1 MASGGGSSANEDGT
15 EYLSVDKLKKQY
27 YDYLGA
33 KTAEIEEARTAR
45 HYYHGDQWTE
55 QEIAV
60 LQRRKQ
66 PVVTSNRIERKINV
80 VVGIIEKLRQ
90 DPKAYART
98 PQHEQGADVATA
110 VMRYC
115 LDTNDWKSKSTRNA
129 RLGAVD
135 GIAGVEFDLETGDQG
150 DPDLGIHIV
159 YADTFFYDPRSF
171 DEGFTDARYMGIAK
185 WIDVDQAKELIP
197 SKADQIDDLMEA
209 GSDITSSADQDRER
223 VWVNTSLKRLRLV
236 DHWYICKGKWCWTL
250 YIGNTVMMQGES
262 PFHDEKGRTF
272 PRFLM
277 FSASVDHDGDRYG
290 FIRNLKSSQDEINMR
305 RSKALHTLNTRRLII
320 EKGAVD
326 DIEITRREAAK
337 PDGILEKNPGLGLEF
352 DDAAKYND
360 YKGQL
365 ELLQEAKTEIENFGP
380 NPALIGQGL
389 EDSSGRAIALLQQAG
404 MAELGP
410 YLSAY
415 KNWKIRVYRGIW
427 NIITEHWKAERW
439 IRVTDD
445 QELTQFFQINEMI
458 DPKTGRAHVDKYG
471 RPTIVNA
478 IGSMDVDFIID
489 EGQDAINMQADAAM
503 TLQSL
508 GPQFAQQF
516 PEIAIELSP
525 LESVVKTKMLKKIQA
540 MQQAPP
546 KPDPSVMA
554 AQQKAQLDAQVA
566 NDNAQ
571 REAAR
576 AQQDSQQKQAEFID
590 EQQRKAQEAA
600 FSRQQASDQMA
611 FDWHLKEQTTQ
622 REMALEEHKVTQ
634 QLRLKHAETAAN
646 VQMSREKNAVDAE
659 AKQQDQEL
667 RHADMRERS
676 AQKQEQDNQ
685 KRADKAEPE
694 TSAVMKK
701 MVALL
706 EAANKPKKVIRDNA
720 GRLVGVE

>member
-1 MASGGGSSANEDGT
+1 MQPTIQPSEPTRADTSPMAIDDAT
-15 EYLSVDKLKKQY
+15 QYLSVDKLKKQY

-33 KTAEIEEARTAR
+33 KTAEVEEAREAR

-55 QEIAV
+55 AEIAV

-66 PVVTSNRIERKINV
+66 PVVTSNRIERKINA
-80 VVGIIEKLRQ
+80 VVGIVEKLRQ

-129 RLGAVD
+129 RLGAID
-135 GIAGVEFDLETGDQG
+135 GIAGVEFDLETGDHG

-159 YADTFFYDPRSF
+159 YADSFFYDPRSF

-185 WIDVDQAKELIP
+185 WIDVEQAKELIP
-197 SKADQIDDLMEA
+197 SKASEIDDLMEE

-236 DHWYICKGKWCWTL
+236 DHWYIHKGKWLWTL

-262 PFHDEKGRTF
+262 PFHDEKGKTF

-277 FSASVDHDGDRYG
+277 FSANVDHDGDRYG
-290 FIRNLKSSQDEINMR
+290 FIRNLKSAQDEINMR
-305 RSKALHTLNTRRLII
+305 RSKALHLLNSRRVIS

-326 DIEITRREAAK
+326 DIETARREWAK
-337 PDGILEKNPGLGLEF
+337 PDGWVETNPGLKMEP
-352 DDAAKYND
+352 DDAASKAD
-360 YKGQL
+360 FSGQL
-365 ELLQEAKTEIENFGP
+365 EMLQEAKTEIENFGP

-415 KNWKIRVYRGIW
+415 KNWKIRVYRCIW
-427 NIITEHWKAERW
+427 NIITEHWKSERW

-445 QELTQFFQINEMI
+445 QNVAQFFQINKL
-458 DPKTGRAHVDKYG
+458 DVDQYG
-471 RPTIVNA
+471 LPAITNA

-489 EGQDAINMQADAAM
+489 EGADSINMQADAAT

-540 MQQAPP
+540 AQNAPP
-546 KPDPSVMA
+546 KPDPKVLAMQA
-554 AQQKAQLDAQVA
+554 QQQLDQQKARQDAA
-566 NDNAQ
+566 
-571 REAAR
+571 
-576 AQQDSQQKQAEFID
+576 QKQAEFEAD
-590 EQQRKAQEAA
+590 QQRQAQQAEFA
-600 FSRQQASDQMA
+600 RQQAREQAA
-611 FDWHLKEQTTQ
+611 FDWHLQEQQ
-622 REMALEEHKVTQ
+622 AAAQIERDR
-634 QLRLKHAETAAN
+634 RLAMNQIEIDRMKAAAGIEAA
-646 VQMSREKNAVDAE
+646 REKGEVDAE
-659 AKQQDQEL
+659 IARTKAKSE
-667 RHADMRERS
+667 
-676 AQKQEQDNQ
+676 
-685 KRADKAEPE
+685 
-694 TSAVMKK
+694 
-701 MVALL
+701 
-706 EAANKPKKVIRDNA
+706 PKKESA
-720 GRLVGVE
+720 

>member
-1 MASGGGSSANEDGT
+1 MAAGSGTASADADDKG
-15 EYLSVDKLKKQY
+15 YLSVDKLKKQY

-33 KTAEIEEARTAR
+33 KTAEVEEARSAR
-45 HYYHGDQWTE
+45 HYYHGDQWSE
-55 QEIAV
+55 AEIAV

-66 PVVTSNRIERKINV
+66 PVVTSNRIERKINA
-80 VVGIIEKLRQ
+80 VVGIVEKLRQ

-98 PQHEQGADVATA
+98 PEHEQGADVATA

-115 LDTNDWKSKSTRNA
+115 LDSNDWNSKSTRNA
-129 RLGAVD
+129 RLGAID
-135 GIAGVEFDLETGDQG
+135 GIAGVEFDLETGDEG

-197 SKADQIDDLMEA
+197 SKAAEIDDLMEE

-236 DHWYICKGKWCWTL
+236 DHWYIHKGKWCWTL

-262 PFHDEKGRTF
+262 PFHDEKGKTF

-277 FSASVDHDGDRYG
+277 FSANVDHDGDRYG
-290 FIRNLKSSQDEINMR
+290 FIRNLKSAQDEINMR
-305 RSKALHTLNTRRLII
+305 RSKALHLLNTRRMII

-337 PDGILEKNPGLGLEF
+337 SDGIIERNPGLELEF
-352 DDAAKYND
+352 DDTSKIND
-360 YKGQL
+360 MKGQL
-365 ELLQEAKTEIENFGP
+365 EMLQESKSEIENFGP

-415 KNWKIRVYRGIW
+415 KNWKIRVYRCIW

-445 QELTQFFQINEMI
+445 QNVAQFFQIN
-458 DPKTGRAHVDKYG
+458 KLQVDQYG
-471 RPTIVNA
+471 RPAIVNA

-489 EGQDAINMQADAAM
+489 EGPDSINMQADAAA
-503 TLQSL
+503 TLQAL
-508 GPQFAQQF
+508 GPQFSQQF

-525 LESVVKTKMLKKIQA
+525 LETRVKTQMLKKIQA
-540 MQQAPP
+540 AQSAPP
-546 KPDPSVMA
+546 KPDPQVMA
-554 AQQKAQLDAQVA
+554 LQAKQQLEQQKTVQDAQR
-566 NDNAQ
+566 Q
-571 REAAR
+571 
-576 AQQDSQQKQAEFID
+576 QAEFVA
-590 EQQRKAQEAA
+590 EQTRQAQKAE
-600 FSRQQASDQMA
+600 FDRQQAKEQAA
-611 FDWHLKEQTTQ
+611 FDWHLKEEQFAQ
-622 REMALEEHKVTQ
+622 EAELERRK
-634 QLRLKHAETAAN
+634 AAN
-646 VQMSREKNAVDAE
+646 QMEIERIKAAANIEASREKAEVDADIARTK
-659 AKQQDQEL
+659 AKSTP
-667 RHADMRERS
+667 ERVS
-676 AQKQEQDNQ
+676 
-685 KRADKAEPE
+685 
-694 TSAVMKK
+694 S
-701 MVALL
+701 
-706 EAANKPKKVIRDNA
+706 
-720 GRLVGVE
+720 

>member
-1 MASGGGSSANEDGT
+1 MQVQAAASEAMAAGGGSSEPDDNT
-15 EYLSVDKLKKQY
+15 QYLSVDKLKRQY
-27 YDYLGA
+27 FDFLGA
-33 KTAEIEEARTAR
+33 KTSEIEEARQAR

-66 PVVTSNRIERKINV
+66 PVVTSNRIERKINA
-80 VVGIIEKLRQ
+80 VVGIVEKLRQ

-110 VMRYC
+110 VMRYA

-129 RLGAVD
+129 RLGAID

-197 SKADQIDDLMEA
+197 SKASEIDDLMEA

-277 FSASVDHDGDRYG
+277 FSANVDHDGDRYG
-290 FIRNLKSSQDEINMR
+290 FVRTLKSAQDEINMR
-305 RSKALHTLNTRRLII
+305 RSKALHLLNTRRVIS

-326 DIEITRREAAK
+326 DIEIARREWAK
-337 PDGILEKNPGLGLEF
+337 PDGWVETNPGLKMAPDESANQDF
-352 DDAAKYND
+352 S
-360 YKGQL
+360 GQL
-365 ELLQEAKTEIENFGP
+365 EMLQESKNEIENFGP
-380 NPALIGQGL
+380 NPALVGEGL
-389 EDSSGRAIALLQQAG
+389 QDSSGRAIALLQQAG

-410 YLSAY
+410 YLSSF
-415 KNWKIRVYRGIW
+415 KNWKIRVYRCIW

-445 QELTQFFQINEMI
+445 QNIAQFFQINKLE
-458 DPKTGRAHVDKYG
+458 VDQYG
-471 RPTIVNA
+471 RPAIVNA

-489 EGQDAINMQADAAM
+489 EGQDAINMQADAFGV
-503 TLQSL
+503 LQSL

-525 LESVVKTKMLKKIQA
+525 IEQVVKTKMLKKIQA
-540 MQQAPP
+540 AQQAPP
-546 KPDPSVMA
+546 KPDPKVLA
-554 AQQKAQLDAQVA
+554 LQAQQQLDQ
-566 NDNAQ
+566 Q
-571 REAAR
+571 AAV
-576 AQQDSQQKQAEFID
+576 QDA
-590 EQQRKAQEAA
+590 QRKAAEFQAGLQQQEQKAA
-600 FSRQQASDQMA
+600 FDRKQASEQMA
-611 FDWHLKEQTTQ
+611 FDWHLKEQQ
-622 REMALEEHKVTQ
+622 FAQEADLERRK
-634 QLRLKHAETAAN
+634 AAN
-646 VQMSREKNAVDAE
+646 QMHIES
-659 AKQQDQEL
+659 
-667 RHADMRERS
+667 M
-676 AQKQEQDNQ
+676 
-685 KRADKAEPE
+685 KA
-694 TSAVMKK
+694 
-701 MVALL
+701 
-706 EAANKPKKVIRDNA
+706 AAP
-720 GRLVGVE
+720 

>member
-1 MASGGGSSANEDGT
+1 MQTLPAVRPTTEPMTSGGGTTANDDDT
-15 EYLSVDKLKKQY
+15 QYLTVDKLKKQY

-33 KTAEIEEARTAR
+33 KEQEVEEARQAR

-55 QEIAV
+55 AEIAV
-60 LQRRKQ
+60 LHRRKQ
-66 PVVTSNRIERKINV
+66 PVVTSNRIERKINA
-80 VVGIIEKLRQ
+80 VVGIVEKLRQ

-98 PQHEQGADVATA
+98 PEHEQGADVATA

-129 RLGAVD
+129 RLGAID
-135 GIAGVEFDLETGDQG
+135 GIAGVEFDLETGDHG

-197 SKADQIDDLMEA
+197 SKAAEIDDLMET

-250 YIGNTVMMQGES
+250 YIGNTVMMQGLS
-262 PFHDEKGRTF
+262 PFHDEKGKTF

-277 FSASVDHDGDRYG
+277 FSANVDHDGDRYG
-290 FIRNLKSSQDEINMR
+290 FIRNLKSAQDEINMR
-305 RSKALHTLNTRRLII
+305 RSKALHLLNSRRVIS

-326 DIEITRREAAK
+326 DVEIARKEWAK
-337 PDGILEKNPGLGLEF
+337 ADGWVETNPGLKMEP
-352 DDAAKYND
+352 DDNKSMAD
-360 YKGQL
+360 FKGQL
-365 ELLQEAKTEIENFGP
+365 EMLQEAKTEIENFGP

-415 KNWKIRVYRGIW
+415 KNWKIRVYRCIW

-445 QELTQFFQINEMI
+445 QNIAQFFQIN
-458 DPKTGRAHVDKYG
+458 KLQVDQYG
-471 RPTIVNA
+471 LPAIVNA

-489 EGQDAINMQADAAM
+489 EGSDSINMQADAAM

-525 LESVVKTKMLKKIQA
+525 LESVIKTKMLKKIQA
-540 MQQAPP
+540 AQNAPP
-546 KPDPSVMA
+546 KPDPKIIA
-554 AQQKAQLDAQVA
+554 LQQKAQIDQAT
-566 NDNAQ
+566 
-571 REAAR
+571 
-576 AQQDSQQKQAEFID
+576 AQQNMQIEQA
-590 EQQRKAQEAA
+590 KA
-600 FSRQQASDQMA
+600 QQASAMDQ
-611 FDWHLKEQTTQ
+611 Q
-622 REMALEEHKVTQ
+622 RQAAEMQFKHDSMLMDGEMERQRAAVQMQIERDKAQHQLEIE
-634 QLRLKHAETAAN
+634 RLKAAN
-646 VQMSREKNAVDAE
+646 TIQIERERAGVQNDL
-659 AKQQDQEL
+659 AKQKGEVDRQN
-667 RHADMRERS
+667 S
-676 AQKQEQDNQ
+676 K
-685 KRADKAEPE
+685 KKSKA
-694 TSAVMKK
+694 K
-701 MVALL
+701 
-706 EAANKPKKVIRDNA
+706 EAA
-720 GRLVGVE
+720 

>member
-1 MASGGGSSANEDGT
+1 MQPYALQAPEPMATGGGTVTNDDDAL
-15 EYLSVDKLKKQY
+15 YLSVDKLKRQY
-27 YDYLGA
+27 YDYLSSKA
-33 KTAEIEEARTAR
+33 AEIEEAREAR

-55 QEIAV
+55 AEIAV

-66 PVVTSNRIERKINV
+66 PVVTSNRIERKINA
-80 VVGIIEKLRQ
+80 VVGIVEKLRQ

-115 LDTNDWKSKSTRNA
+115 LDINDWKSKSTRNA

-135 GIAGVEFDLETGDQG
+135 GIAGVEFDLETGDHG

-197 SKADQIDDLMEA
+197 SKASEIDDLMETS
-209 GSDITSSADQDRER
+209 SDISSEADQDRER
-223 VWVNTSLKRLRLV
+223 VWVNTTLKRLRLV
-236 DHWYICKGKWCWTL
+236 DHWYISKGKWCWTL
-250 YIGNTVMMQGES
+250 YIGNTVMMQGIS
-262 PFHDEKGRTF
+262 PFHDEKGKTF

-277 FSASVDHDGDRYG
+277 FSANVDHDGDRYG

-305 RSKALHTLNTRRLII
+305 RSKALHLLNSRRVRS

-326 DIEITRREAAK
+326 DIEVARREWAK
-337 PDGILEKNPGLGLEF
+337 PDGWVETNPGLKMEPDDVTIEF
-352 DDAAKYND
+352 
-360 YKGQL
+360 KGQL
-365 ELLQEAKTEIENFGP
+365 EMLQEAKSEIENFGP

-415 KNWKIRVYRGIW
+415 KNWKIRVYRHIW

-445 QELTQFFQINEMI
+445 QNVAQFFQIN
-458 DPKTGRAHVDKYG
+458 KLQVDQYG
-471 RPTIVNA
+471 HPAIINA

-489 EGQDAINMQADAAM
+489 EGQDAINMQADAFGV
-503 TLQSL
+503 LQSL

-525 LESVVKTKMLKKIQA
+525 IEQVVKTKMLKKIQA
-540 MQQAPP
+540 AQQAPP
-546 KPDPSVMA
+546 RPDPQVMA
-554 AQQKAQLDAQVA
+554 LQAKAQLEQQKAQADMQMKAAEFQA
-566 NDNAQ
+566 EQQ
-571 REAAR
+571 REAVRMQAD
-576 AQQDSQQKQAEFID
+576 AQKASFDRQQKQ
-590 EQQRKAQEAA
+590 
-600 FSRQQASDQMA
+600 DQMA
-611 FDWHLKEQTTQ
+611 FDWHLEQEKTAYQ
-622 REMALEEHKVTQ
+622 MRLEEAKVNHQARIELAKADQ
-634 QLRLKHAETAAN
+634 QAQLADRKADSDIRVKEKTAAAG
-646 VQMSREKNAVDAE
+646 VKEKKPKPNPV
-659 AKQQDQEL
+659 
-667 RHADMRERS
+667 AD
-676 AQKQEQDNQ
+676 
-685 KRADKAEPE
+685 
-694 TSAVMKK
+694 SAVEALKQLAGHLAENN
-701 MVALL
+701 ALL
-706 EAANKPKKVIRDNA
+706 KAPRRLTRDAQGRPEASVLQ
-720 GRLVGVE
+720 LVSSK

>member
-1 MASGGGSSANEDGT
+1 MQPALNAPEPMQADKSPVATDDAAQ
-15 EYLSVDKLKKQY
+15 YLSVEKLKRQY
-27 YDYLGA
+27 FDYLGA
-33 KTAEIEEARTAR
+33 KTAEIEEARQSR

-55 QEIAV
+55 AEIAV

-66 PVVTSNRIERKINV
+66 PVVTSNRIERKINA
-80 VVGIIEKLRQ
+80 VVGIVEKLRQ

-129 RLGAVD
+129 RLGAID
-135 GIAGVEFDLETGDQG
+135 GLAGVEFDLETGDHG

-197 SKADQIDDLMEA
+197 SKAAEIDDLMEE

-236 DHWYICKGKWCWTL
+236 DHWYIHKGKWCWTL
-250 YIGNTVMMQGES
+250 YIGSVVMMQGVS
-262 PFHDEKGRTF
+262 PFHDEKGKTF

-277 FSASVDHDGDRYG
+277 FSANVDHDGDRYG
-290 FIRNLKSSQDEINMR
+290 FIRNLKSAQDEINMR
-305 RSKALHTLNTRRLII
+305 RSKALHLLNSRRVIS

-326 DIEITRREAAK
+326 DIEIARREWAK
-337 PDGILEKNPGLGLEF
+337 ADGWVETNPGLKMEP
-352 DDAAKYND
+352 DDNKAMAD
-360 YKGQL
+360 FKGQL
-365 ELLQEAKTEIENFGP
+365 EMLQEAKTEIENFGP

-445 QELTQFFQINEMI
+445 QNIAQFFQINKL
-458 DPKTGRAHVDKYG
+458 DTDQYG
-471 RPTIVNA
+471 HPAIVNA

-489 EGQDAINMQADAAM
+489 EGQDSVNMQADAAM

-540 MQQAPP
+540 AQQAPP
-546 KPDPSVMA
+546 KPDPKVLAMQAQQQLDQQAA
-554 AQQKAQLDAQVA
+554 AQDA
-566 NDNAQ
+566 
-571 REAAR
+571 
-576 AQQDSQQKQAEFID
+576 
-590 EQQRKAQEAA
+590 QRKAAEFQADQERQAQKAA
-600 FSRQQASDQMA
+600 FDRQQAQDQMA
-611 FDWHLKEQTTQ
+611 FDWHLKEQ
-622 REMALEEHKVTQ
+622 
-634 QLRLKHAETAAN
+634 ETAAEIERN
-646 VQMSREKNAVDAE
+646 RRKAMADVEIERMKAAAGIEAAREKGEVDAE
-659 AKQQDQEL
+659 IARTK
-667 RHADMRERS
+667 A
-676 AQKQEQDNQ
+676 AQKPE
-685 KRADKAEPE
+685 KASAD
-694 TSAVMKK
+694 
-701 MVALL
+701 
-706 EAANKPKKVIRDNA
+706 
-720 GRLVGVE
+720 

>member
-1 MASGGGSSANEDGT
+1 MQLQPYAPEPTAAGNNSLDDDG
-15 EYLSVDKLKKQY
+15 EQYLSIDKLKRMY
-27 YDYLGA
+27 FDYIGA
-33 KTAEIEEARTAR
+33 KAAEIEEARTAR
-45 HYYHGDQWTE
+45 RYYHGDQWTE

-66 PVVTSNRIERKINV
+66 PVVTSNRIERKINA
-80 VVGIIEKLRQ
+80 VVGIVEKLRQ

-110 VMRYC
+110 VMRYA

-129 RLGAVD
+129 RLGAID

-197 SKADQIDDLMEA
+197 SKASEIDDLMEA

-236 DHWYICKGKWCWTL
+236 DHWYICKGNWCWTL

-277 FSASVDHDGDRYG
+277 FSANVDHDGDRYG
-290 FIRNLKSSQDEINMR
+290 FVRTLKSAQDEINMR
-305 RSKALHTLNTRRLII
+305 RSKALHLLNTRRII
-320 EKGAVD
+320 SEKGAVD
-326 DIEITRREAAK
+326 DVEIARREWAK
-337 PDGILEKNPGLGLEF
+337 PDGWVETNPGFKMVPDESANQDF
-352 DDAAKYND
+352 S
-360 YKGQL
+360 GQL
-365 ELLQEAKTEIENFGP
+365 EMLQESKNEIENFGP
-380 NPALIGQGL
+380 NPALVGEGL
-389 EDSSGRAIALLQQAG
+389 QDSSGRAIALLQQAG

-410 YLSAY
+410 YLSSF
-415 KNWKIRVYRGIW
+415 KNWKIRVYRCIW

-445 QELTQFFQINEMI
+445 QNVAQFFQINKLE
-458 DPKTGRAHVDKYG
+458 VDQFG
-471 RPTIVNA
+471 RPAIVNA

-489 EGQDAINMQADAAM
+489 EGQDAINMQADAFGV
-503 TLQSL
+503 LQSL

-525 LESVVKTKMLKKIQA
+525 IEQVVKTKMLKKIQA
-540 MQQAPP
+540 AQQAPP
-546 KPDPSVMA
+546 RPDPSVMA

-566 NDNAQ
+566 TDKAQ
-571 REAAR
+571 REAAQ
-576 AQQDSQQKQAEFID
+576 AQQASQQKQAEFAM
-590 EQQRKAQEAA
+590 EQQRLAEKAA
-600 FSRQQASDQMA
+600 FDRKQASDQA
-611 FDWHLKEQTTQ
+611 EFDWHLEASKSQ
-622 REMALEEHKVTQ
+622 RQMELEEYKATQ
-634 QLRLKHAETAAN
+634 QIRLKQAETAAN
-646 VQMSREKNAVDAE
+646 LQMSRESNAVDAE

-676 AQKQEQDNQ
+676 AQKQEQS
-685 KRADKAEPE
+685 KEPE
-694 TSAVMKK
+694 SSAIMKK

-706 EAANKPKKVIRDNA
+706 EQSSKPKKVIRDKA

>member
-1 MASGGGSSANEDGT
+1 MQPALTPSASEPMASGGGSSANDDNEQ
-15 EYLSVDKLKKQY
+15 YLSVDKLKKMY

-33 KTAEIEEARTAR
+33 KTAEIEEAREAR

-55 QEIAV
+55 AEIAV

-66 PVVTSNRIERKINV
+66 PVVTSNRIERKINA
-80 VVGIIEKLRQ
+80 VVGIVEKLRQ

-98 PQHEQGADVATA
+98 PEHEQGADVATA

-115 LDTNDWKSKSTRNA
+115 LDINDWKSKSTRNA
-129 RLGAVD
+129 RLGAID
-135 GIAGVEFDLETGDQG
+135 GIAGVEFDLEVGDHG

-197 SKADQIDDLMEA
+197 SKASEIDDLMEA

-250 YIGNTVMMQGES
+250 YIGNTVMMQGIS
-262 PFHDEKGRTF
+262 PFHDEKGKTF

-277 FSASVDHDGDRYG
+277 FSANVDHDGDRYG

-305 RSKALHTLNTRRLII
+305 RSKALHLLNSRRVRS

-326 DIEITRREAAK
+326 DVEIARREWAK
-337 PDGILEKNPGLGLEF
+337 PDGWVETNPGLKMEPEDTTIEF
-352 DDAAKYND
+352 
-360 YKGQL
+360 KGQL
-365 ELLQEAKTEIENFGP
+365 EMLQEAKSEIENFGP

-415 KNWKIRVYRGIW
+415 KNWKIRVYRHIW
-427 NIITEHWKAERW
+427 NIITEHWQAERW

-445 QELTQFFQINEMI
+445 QNVAQFFQIN
-458 DPKTGRAHVDKYG
+458 KLSVDQYG
-471 RPTIVNA
+471 LPAITNA

-489 EGQDAINMQADAAM
+489 EGQDAINMQADAFGV
-503 TLQSL
+503 LQSL

-525 LESVVKTKMLKKIQA
+525 IEQVVKTKMLKKIQA
-540 MQQAPP
+540 AQQAPP
-546 KPDPSVMA
+546 RPDPQVMA
-554 AQQKAQLDAQVA
+554 LQAKAQLEQQKAQSDLQMRAAEFQA
-566 NDNAQ
+566 EQQ
-571 REAAR
+571 REAVR
-576 AQQDSQQKQAEFID
+576 MQTEAQKAAFEQKQ
-590 EQQRKAQEAA
+590 KQE
-600 FSRQQASDQMA
+600 QMA
-611 FDWHLKEQTTQ
+611 FDWHLEEQKAAHQMRLESAKAAHQAQVEAAKADQQAQLADRKADSDIRVKE
-622 REMALEEHKVTQ
+622 K
-634 QLRLKHAETAAN
+634 TAAAG
-646 VQMSREKNAVDAE
+646 VKEK
-659 AKQQDQEL
+659 KPK
-667 RHADMRERS
+667 ADPVGE
-676 AQKQEQDNQ
+676 
-685 KRADKAEPE
+685 
-694 TSAVMKK
+694 SAVSALKILADHLAENN
-701 MVALL
+701 ALL
-706 EAANKPKKVIRDNA
+706 KAPRKLVRDAQGRPEASVI
-720 GRLVGVE
+720 GV

>member
-1 MASGGGSSANEDGT
+1 MEASVAASEPMASGGGSSAVDSGEQ
-15 EYLSVDKLKKQY
+15 YLSVDKLKKQY

-33 KTAEIEEARTAR
+33 KTSEIEEARQAR

-66 PVVTSNRIERKINV
+66 PVVTSNRIERKINA
-80 VVGIIEKLRQ
+80 VVGIVEKLRQ

-110 VMRYC
+110 VMRYA

-129 RLGAVD
+129 RLGAID

-197 SKADQIDDLMEA
+197 SKASEIDDLMEA

-277 FSASVDHDGDRYG
+277 FSANVDHDGDRYG
-290 FIRNLKSSQDEINMR
+290 FVRTLKSAQDEINMR
-305 RSKALHTLNTRRLII
+305 RSKALHLLNTRRII
-320 EKGAVD
+320 SEKGAVD
-326 DIEITRREAAK
+326 DVEIARREWAK
-337 PDGILEKNPGLGLEF
+337 PDGWVETNPGLKMVPDESANQDF
-352 DDAAKYND
+352 S
-360 YKGQL
+360 GQL
-365 ELLQEAKTEIENFGP
+365 EMLQESKNEIENFGP
-380 NPALIGQGL
+380 NPALVGEGL
-389 EDSSGRAIALLQQAG
+389 QDSSGRAIALLQQAG

-410 YLSAY
+410 YLSSF
-415 KNWKIRVYRGIW
+415 KNWKIRVYRCIW

-445 QELTQFFQINEMI
+445 QNVAQFFQINKLE
-458 DPKTGRAHVDKYG
+458 VDQFG
-471 RPTIVNA
+471 RPAIVNA

-489 EGQDAINMQADAAM
+489 EGQDAINMQADAFGV
-503 TLQSL
+503 LQSL

-525 LESVVKTKMLKKIQA
+525 IEQVVKTKMLKKIQA
-540 MQQAPP
+540 AQQAPP
-546 KPDPSVMA
+546 RPDPSVMA

-566 NDNAQ
+566 TDKAQ
-571 REAAR
+571 REAAQ
-576 AQQDSQQKQAEFID
+576 AQQASQQKQAEFAM
-590 EQQRKAQEAA
+590 EQQRMAEKAA
-600 FSRQQASDQMA
+600 FDRQQASAQA
-611 FDWHLKEQTTQ
+611 EFDWHLEASKSKRQME
-622 REMALEEHKVTQ
+622 LEEYKATQ
-634 QLRLKHAETAAN
+634 QIRLKQAETAAN
-646 VQMSREKNAVDAE
+646 LQMSRESNAVDAE

-676 AQKQEQDNQ
+676 AQKQEQDRQ
-685 KRADKAEPE
+685 KPEPE
-694 TSAVMKK
+694 TSAIMKK

-706 EAANKPKKVIRDNA
+706 EQSSRPKKVIRDKA

>member
-1 MASGGGSSANEDGT
+1 MELSAAASEPMASGGGSSANDDNDK
-15 EYLSVDKLKKQY
+15 YLSVDKLKKMY

-33 KTAEIEEARTAR
+33 KTSEIEEARQAR

-66 PVVTSNRIERKINV
+66 PVVTSNRIERKINA
-80 VVGIIEKLRQ
+80 VVGIVEKLRQ

-110 VMRYC
+110 VMRYA

-129 RLGAVD
+129 RLGAID

-197 SKADQIDDLMEA
+197 SKASEIDDLMEA
-209 GSDITSSADQDRER
+209 GSDITSPADQDRER

-277 FSASVDHDGDRYG
+277 FSANVDHDGDRYG
-290 FIRNLKSSQDEINMR
+290 FVRTLKSAQDEINMR
-305 RSKALHTLNTRRLII
+305 RSKALHLLNTRRVIS

-326 DIEITRREAAK
+326 DIEIARREWAK
-337 PDGILEKNPGLGLEF
+337 PDGWVETNPGLKMAPDESANQDF
-352 DDAAKYND
+352 S
-360 YKGQL
+360 GQL
-365 ELLQEAKTEIENFGP
+365 EMLQESKNEIENFGP
-380 NPALIGQGL
+380 NPALVGEGL
-389 EDSSGRAIALLQQAG
+389 QDSSGRAIALLQQAG

-410 YLSAY
+410 YLSSF
-415 KNWKIRVYRGIW
+415 KNWKIRVYRCTW
-427 NIITEHWKAERW
+427 NIITEHWKDERW

-445 QELTQFFQINEMI
+445 QNIAQFFQINKLE
-458 DPKTGRAHVDKYG
+458 VDQYG
-471 RPTIVNA
+471 RPAIVNA

-489 EGQDAINMQADAAM
+489 EGPDAINMQADAFGV
-503 TLQSL
+503 LQSL

-525 LESVVKTKMLKKIQA
+525 IEQVVKTKMLKKIQA
-540 MQQAPP
+540 AQQAPP
-546 KPDPSVMA
+546 KPDPKVLA
-554 AQQKAQLDAQVA
+554 LQAQQQLDAQA
-566 NDNAQ
+566 
-571 REAAR
+571 
-576 AQQDSQQKQAEFID
+576 AQQAAQQKQAEFVAS
-590 EQQRKAQEAA
+590 QQMEAQKAQ
-600 FSRQQASDQMA
+600 FDRQQQQEQMA
-611 FDWHLKEQTTQ
+611 FDWHLKEQQ
-622 REMALEEHKVTQ
+622 FSQEADLERRK
-634 QLRLKHAETAAN
+634 AAN
-646 VQMSREKNAVDAE
+646 QMHIESMKAAAGIEAARAKGEVDAE
-659 AKQQDQEL
+659 IARSKAAK
-667 RHADMRERS
+667 
-676 AQKQEQDNQ
+676 
-685 KRADKAEPE
+685 
-694 TSAVMKK
+694 T
-701 MVALL
+701 
-706 EAANKPKKVIRDNA
+706 EA
-720 GRLVGVE
+720 

>member
-1 MASGGGSSANEDGT
+1 MEASLAASEPMASGGGSSAPDSDDQ
-15 EYLSVDKLKKQY
+15 YLSVDKLKKQY

-33 KTAEIEEARTAR
+33 KTSEIEEARQAR

-66 PVVTSNRIERKINV
+66 PVVTSNRIERKINA
-80 VVGIIEKLRQ
+80 VVGIVEKLRQ

-110 VMRYC
+110 VMRYA

-129 RLGAVD
+129 RLGAID

-197 SKADQIDDLMEA
+197 SKASEIDDLMEA

-277 FSASVDHDGDRYG
+277 FSANVDHDGDRYG
-290 FIRNLKSSQDEINMR
+290 FVRTLKSAQDEINMR
-305 RSKALHTLNTRRLII
+305 RSKALHLLNTRRVIS

-326 DIEITRREAAK
+326 DIEIARREWAK
-337 PDGILEKNPGLGLEF
+337 PDGWVETNPGLKMAPDESANQDF
-352 DDAAKYND
+352 S
-360 YKGQL
+360 GQL
-365 ELLQEAKTEIENFGP
+365 EMLQESKNEIENFGP
-380 NPALIGQGL
+380 NPALVGEGL
-389 EDSSGRAIALLQQAG
+389 QDSSGRAIALLQQAG

-410 YLSAY
+410 YLSSF
-415 KNWKIRVYRGIW
+415 KNWKIRVYRCIW

-445 QELTQFFQINEMI
+445 QNVAQFFQINKLE
-458 DPKTGRAHVDKYG
+458 VDQYG
-471 RPTIVNA
+471 RPAIVNA

-489 EGQDAINMQADAAM
+489 EGQDAINMQADAAA
-503 TLQSL
+503 TLQAL

-525 LESVVKTKMLKKIQA
+525 IESVIKTKMLKKIHAAQN
-540 MQQAPP
+540 APP
-546 KPDPSVMA
+546 KPDPKVLAMQAQQQIDQQAA
-554 AQQKAQLDAQVA
+554 AQDAQRQQAEFVAEQQRQAQKAQFD
-566 NDNAQ
+566 
-571 REAAR
+571 
-576 AQQDSQQKQAEFID
+576 
-590 EQQRKAQEAA
+590 
-600 FSRQQASDQMA
+600 RQQQQEQMA
-611 FDWHLKEQTTQ
+611 FDWHLKEQQ
-622 REMALEEHKVTQ
+622 FSQDADLERRK
-634 QLRLKHAETAAN
+634 AAN
-646 VQMSREKNAVDAE
+646 QMHIESMKAAAGIEAARAKGEVDAE
-659 AKQQDQEL
+659 IARSKAAK
-667 RHADMRERS
+667 
-676 AQKQEQDNQ
+676 
-685 KRADKAEPE
+685 
-694 TSAVMKK
+694 T
-701 MVALL
+701 
-706 EAANKPKKVIRDNA
+706 EA
-720 GRLVGVE
+720 

>member
-1 MASGGGSSANEDGT
+1 MQVQAAASEAMAAGGGSSEPDDNT
-15 EYLSVDKLKKQY
+15 QYLSVDKLKRQY
-27 YDYLGA
+27 FDFLGA
-33 KTAEIEEARTAR
+33 KTSEIEEARQAR

-66 PVVTSNRIERKINV
+66 PVVTSNRIERKINA
-80 VVGIIEKLRQ
+80 VVGIVEKLRQ

-110 VMRYC
+110 VMRYA

-129 RLGAVD
+129 RLGAID

-197 SKADQIDDLMEA
+197 SKASEIDDLMEA

-277 FSASVDHDGDRYG
+277 FSANVDHDGDRYG
-290 FIRNLKSSQDEINMR
+290 FVRTLKSAQDEINMR
-305 RSKALHTLNTRRLII
+305 RSKALHLLNTRRVIS

-326 DIEITRREAAK
+326 DIEIARREWAK
-337 PDGILEKNPGLGLEF
+337 PDGWVETNPGLKMAPDESANQDF
-352 DDAAKYND
+352 S
-360 YKGQL
+360 GQL
-365 ELLQEAKTEIENFGP
+365 EMLQESKNEIENFGP
-380 NPALIGQGL
+380 NPALVGEGL
-389 EDSSGRAIALLQQAG
+389 QDSSGRAIALLQQAG

-410 YLSAY
+410 YLSSF
-415 KNWKIRVYRGIW
+415 KNWKIRVYRCIW

-445 QELTQFFQINEMI
+445 QNIAQFFQINKLE
-458 DPKTGRAHVDKYG
+458 VDQYG
-471 RPTIVNA
+471 RPAIVNA

-489 EGQDAINMQADAAM
+489 EGQDAINMQADAFGV
-503 TLQSL
+503 LQSL

-525 LESVVKTKMLKKIQA
+525 IEQVVKTKMLKKIQA
-540 MQQAPP
+540 AQQAPP
-546 KPDPSVMA
+546 KPDPKVLA
-554 AQQKAQLDAQVA
+554 LQAQQQLDQ
-566 NDNAQ
+566 Q
-571 REAAR
+571 AAV
-576 AQQDSQQKQAEFID
+576 QDA
-590 EQQRKAQEAA
+590 QRKAAEFQAGLQQQEQKAA
-600 FSRQQASDQMA
+600 FDRKQASEQMA
-611 FDWHLKEQTTQ
+611 FDWHLKEQQ
-622 REMALEEHKVTQ
+622 FAQEADLERRK
-634 QLRLKHAETAAN
+634 AAN
-646 VQMSREKNAVDAE
+646 QMHIESMKAAAGIEAARAKGEVDAE
-659 AKQQDQEL
+659 IA
-667 RHADMRERS
+667 RS
-676 AQKQEQDNQ
+676 
-685 KRADKAEPE
+685 KA
-694 TSAVMKK
+694 TAT
-701 MVALL
+701 
-706 EAANKPKKVIRDNA
+706 
-720 GRLVGVE
+720 